1 MAKVHWRSCILA
13 ALFIHGGALV
23 PQAAGSDEE
32 VPPLRHKER
41 MRGVFIS
48 LMDTMIAPVPY
59 FSSIPINRPFT
70 AIGLAVRGR
79 SSPDAEVLAEYA
91 RRAMAV
97 RLEELGVSEQIQII
111 LSLDAGSPGFPPVD
125 IPYCDM
131 LSVTFS
137 FNAGAHDVD
146 DRHVFVIAADMVAMQ
161 PASEERAPGDWHCLK
176 DIPAPDGMMQVGPR
190 VAVVPGEDERAAI
203 QQSQALILSFI
214 DSQIVPRIVRTN
226 KTATETFKS
235 WARDGTE

>member
-91 RRAMAV
+91 RRAMQFVWRNLAY
-97 RLEELGVSEQIQII
+97 RSRSQSF
-111 LSLDAGSPGFPPVD
+111 SLLMPVHQVFRQ
-125 IPYCDM
+125 
-131 LSVTFS
+131 STF
-137 FNAGAHDVD
+137 
-146 DRHVFVIAADMVAMQ
+146 RT
-161 PASEERAPGDWHCLK
+161 
-176 DIPAPDGMMQVGPR
+176 
-190 VAVVPGEDERAAI
+190 AI
-203 QQSQALILSFI
+203 C
-214 DSQIVPRIVRTN
+214 
-226 KTATETFKS
+226 
-235 WARDGTE
+235 